1 MKRNLLKK
9 ATAITIAA
17 ALTLSMAACGSSEG
31 ENVSKES
38 TESRQSS
45 STEDQDTVS
54 SSGNPAFDAVVED
67 LKSEIKLYGYEDPIT
82 LKMGFSYASDFGWAG
97 NESFED
103 NIWRNLYKALGFDVE
118 VLYNID
124 ATQAETKL
132 ATSITSGNYP
142 DLLGGSSTEIV
153 KYAETGVIADITDV
167 FEEYASDELKEY
179 LNYGGVDNLSAGM
192 VNGRL
197 YGIPTASAAQGDG
210 MMMYIRKDWLD
221 NLGLEVPKTME
232 ELKAVAKAFTEDDPD
247 GNGVD
252 DTYGLALCG
261 ADGFTYWSGMQAF
274 FEGYGAAPGY
284 WRDSFTFIEK
294 DGKVLWGGALSTEM
308 KTALADLQEM
318 YATGALAKSFGTMDY
333 NQLLQDVGAGVCG
346 IYFAPRWGAM
356 VPYIDALKSDVNA
369 EIVAAMIPDGMGEGS
384 SKAYIQ
390 TTPGSFRAISSKCEH
405 PEAVVKLMNIS
416 VRLLAN
422 YRNTD
427 EQNMFVGQTGVY
439 SGWKTSWIGLDK
451 PGEEVK
457 NIAKQIEVMSTG
469 VLPDDMTESQ
479 ISSVEAM
486 QAYFAARED
495 GTLADLLAAEDATIQ
510 TGISNSTVYT
520 ENGGGA
526 VMLQQIAEDRFN
538 YSAYNTVP
546 TENMASCYATLN
558 KMALETIIKIIYG
571 DSVDSYDAFLKSW
584 NELGGEVVTKEAQ
597 EWYDAAH

>member
-9 ATAITIAA
+9 ATAVTIAA

-31 ENVSKES
+31 GNVSKES
-38 TESRQSS
+38 TESKQSG
-45 STEDQDTVS
+45 STEAQNTVS

-67 LKSEIKLYGYEDPIT
+67 LKSEIKFYGYEDPIT

-97 NESFED
+97 NETFED

-142 DLLGGSSTEIV
+142 DLLSGSSTEIV

-179 LNYGGVDNLSAGM
+179 LNYGGVDNLSAGI

-197 YGIPTASAAQGDG
+197 YGIPTASEAQIDG

-221 NLGLEVPKTME
+221 NLGLEVPKTMD

-261 ADGFTYWSGMQAF
+261 ADGFTYWSGLQAF

-284 WRDSFTFIEK
+284 WSDSFTFIEK

-318 YATGALAKSFGTMDY
+318 YAAGALAKSFGTMDY

-390 TTPGSFRAISSKCEH
+390 TTPGSLRAISSKCEH

-422 YRNTD
+422 YRNED
-427 EQNMFVGQTGVY
+427 ERNMFSGQTGVY
-439 SGWKTSWIGLDK
+439 SGWKTSWIGLGK
-451 PGEEVK
+451 PGEQVESITK
-457 NIAKQIEVMSTG
+457 EMTAMSTG
-469 VLPDDMTESQ
+469 VLTDDMTESQ
-479 ISSVEAM
+479 ISSVKAM

-510 TGISNSTVYT
+510 TGISNSTVST
-520 ENGGGA
+520 EIGGGA
-526 VMLQQIAEDRFN
+526 VMLKQIAEDRFN

-546 TENMASCYATLN
+546 TKNMASCYATLN

-571 DSVDSYDAFLKSW
+571 DSVDSYDEFLKSW

>member
-9 ATAITIAA
+9 ATAVTIAA

-31 ENVSKES
+31 GNVSKES
-38 TESRQSS
+38 TESKQSG
-45 STEDQDTVS
+45 STEAQNTVS

-67 LKSEIKLYGYEDPIT
+67 LKSEIKFYGYEDPIT

-97 NESFED
+97 NETFED

-142 DLLGGSSTEIV
+142 DLLSGSSTEIV

-179 LNYGGVDNLSAGM
+179 LNYGGVDNLSAGI

-197 YGIPTASAAQGDG
+197 YGIPTASEAQIDG

-221 NLGLEVPKTME
+221 NLGLEVPKTMD

-261 ADGFTYWSGMQAF
+261 ADGFTYWSGLQAF

-284 WRDSFTFIEK
+284 WSDSFTFIEK

-318 YATGALAKSFGTMDY
+318 YAAGALAKSFGTMDY

-390 TTPGSFRAISSKCEH
+390 TTPGSLRAISSKCEH

-422 YRNTD
+422 YRNED
-427 EQNMFVGQTGVY
+427 ERNMFSGQTGVY
-439 SGWKTSWIGLDK
+439 SGWKTSWIGLGK
-451 PGEEVK
+451 PGEQVESITK
-457 NIAKQIEVMSTG
+457 EMTAMSTG
-469 VLPDDMTESQ
+469 VLTDDMTESQ
-479 ISSVEAM
+479 ISSVKAM

-510 TGISNSTVYT
+510 TGISNSTVST
-520 ENGGGA
+520 EIGGGA
-526 VMLQQIAEDRFN
+526 VMLKQIAEDRFN

-546 TENMASCYATLN
+546 TKNMASCYATLN

-571 DSVDSYDAFLKSW
+571 DSVDSYDEFLKSW
-584 NELGGEVVTKEAQ
+584 NELGGEVVTKEVQ